1 LSKTSIYK
9 NCQQTADKSKQTSE
23 KETVEKVNK
32 QLSNCKQILEKVN
45 KQLTTENKQ
54 LEIVN
59 KQLIFVYSVLASLEP
74 RRSEN

>member
-1 LSKTSIYK
+1 LSKNSIYK
-9 NCQQTADKSKQTSE
+9 KCQQTADKSKQQLKSKQTSE

-54 LEIVN
+54 L
-59 KQLIFVYSVLASLEP
+59 IFIYSVLASLEP